1 MANPG
6 DTYEELARK
15 VSIKRY
21 PEETLRILNGHHPR
35 GEPRA
40 GDYIKIVQ

>member
-6 DTYEELARK
+6 DTYAKLAGK
-15 VSIKRY
+15 VSIKRF
-21 PEETLRILNGHHPR
+21 PEETLRAINGQHPR